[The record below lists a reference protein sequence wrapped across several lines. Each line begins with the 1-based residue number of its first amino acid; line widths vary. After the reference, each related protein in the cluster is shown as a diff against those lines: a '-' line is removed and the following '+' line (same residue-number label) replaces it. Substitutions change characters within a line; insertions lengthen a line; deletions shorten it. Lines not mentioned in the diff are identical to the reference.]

1 MKNSNSKKLPTKEFQ
16 KNSSNTA
23 WMFLQELKQEGCE
36 ISTTGHIY
44 PKGKKAQRYDYI
56 NHSIP
61 YVKGDHRLKIERKN
75 KRVVMEVWDGTQ
87 WTTAD

>member
-44 PKGKKAQRYDYI
+44 PKGKK
-56 NHSIP
+56 HSVTTILTIP
-61 YVKGDHRLKIERKN
+61 SRMSRAISG
-75 KRVVMEVWDGTQ
+75 
-87 WTTAD
+87 